1 MRTLILANWKAKA
14 VSLLLAFFVWHL
26 IDSNLRRPA
35 RIQFPV
41 PGTGT
46 VSPLPD
52 TNPGSVVPIQP
63 ATPEPVIPPIP
74 GVSVP

>member
-1 MRTLILANWKAKA
+1 MTSLILANWKAKA
-14 VSLLLAFFVWHL
+14 ASLLLAFAVWYL

-41 PGTGT
+41 PGTGM

-63 ATPEPVIPPIP
+63 DTTETVIPPIP
-74 GVSVP
+74 GGGVP